1 MQSGSFNNSQ
11 LIRIAAVLVILT
23 ISVAIMI
30 IAKSFLVPLAWSLVI
45 ALASFQ
51 MLTKIERKFHINRFV
66 TSAVFV
72 VLIILGIITLL
83 YFFYIEIAS
92 IINGIPS
99 FTTTLTNSIQNIL
112 DKLNESDIHIQMIDR
127 TQIFIWVSGHL
138 ELVAKALA
146 GFGKSAGQL
155 FLIAIYLFFI
165 LYYRD
170 NYLYFLKLAA
180 KSDHDFQVIKIRG
193 KKEVGI
199 INDFLYGLF
208 ITTFLLAVILY
219 VIFLLIGLQFAL
231 FWAIL
236 FALLTLVPYIG
247 SPIGMVVVTLFA
259 LITND
264 GLLVPILALA
274 GMIVSNV
281 IRANVIKP
289 VVIGN
294 KINLN
299 AFVIF
304 LSVIVGGLIWG
315 VSGMI
320 LFMPFAGIAKV
331 LLESSE
337 NTKPLVALFITLPK
351 DAMKTSNKSSSEIM
365 DDTN

>member
-1 MQSGSFNNSQ
+1 M
-11 LIRIAAVLVILT
+11 
-23 ISVAIMI
+23 
-30 IAKSFLVPLAWSLVI
+30 
-45 ALASFQ
+45 
-51 MLTKIERKFHINRFV
+51 
-66 TSAVFV
+66 
-72 VLIILGIITLL
+72 
-83 YFFYIEIAS
+83 
-92 IINGIPS
+92 
-99 FTTTLTNSIQNIL
+99 
-112 DKLNESDIHIQMIDR
+112 
-127 TQIFIWVSGHL
+127 
-138 ELVAKALA
+138 
-146 GFGKSAGQL
+146 
-155 FLIAIYLFFI
+155 
-165 LYYRD
+165 
-170 NYLYFLKLAA
+170 
-180 KSDHDFQVIKIRG
+180 
-193 KKEVGI
+193 
-199 INDFLYGLF
+199 
-208 ITTFLLAVILY
+208 AVILY

-231 FWAIL
+231 FWAVL

-264 GLLVPILALA
+264 GLLVPILALT

-337 NTKPLVALFITLPK
+337 KTKPLVALFITLPK
-351 DAMKTSNKSSSEIM
+351 DPMKTSNKSSSEIM

>member
-1 MQSGSFNNSQ
+1 MESVSFGNSK
-11 LIRIAAVLVILT
+11 LTRVAAVLVILT
-23 ISVAIMI
+23 ICVVIMI

-72 VLIILGIITLL
+72 VLIILGIVTLL
-83 YFFYIEIAS
+83 YFFYVEIAS

-99 FTTTLTNSIQNIL
+99 FTTTLTNSIQNVL
-112 DKLNESDIHIQMIDR
+112 DTLAEYGIHIQMIDR

-138 ELVAKALA
+138 ELVAEVLA

-170 NYLYFLKLAA
+170 NYLYFLKLIA
-180 KSDHDFQVIKIRG
+180 KSDQDFQVIKRRG
-193 KKEVGI
+193 EKEVSI

-219 VIFLLIGLQFAL
+219 VMFLLIGLEFAL

-236 FALLTLVPYIG
+236 FSLLTLVPYIG
-247 SPIGMVVVTLFA
+247 SPIGMVVVTIFA

-264 GLLVPILALA
+264 GLLVPVLALA
-274 GMIVSNV
+274 GMIVSNI
-281 IRANVIKP
+281 IRGNVIKP
-289 VVIGN
+289 IIIGN

-304 LSVIVGGLIWG
+304 LSVILGGLIWG

-337 NTKPLVALFITLPK
+337 STKPMVALFITLPK
-351 DAMKTSNKSSSEIM
+351 DAMKTHNKSSGKTV
-365 DDTN
+365 DDNN